1 MQGVIPLHFSINP
14 TMATKK
20 KPIKKK
26 GKNKM
31 PSRGRMIF
39 RYFIQTTLLLILLA
53 ALFFGAVYIGIFGPL
68 PSKSE
73 LEAIKNEE
81 ASLILASDGTLIGKV
96 FAENRTN
103 IHWDE
108 VPQHLVNA
116 LVSTEDKRYF
126 SHNGVDGRSYMRV
139 LFKSILL
146 GDKSG
151 GGGSTLSQ
159 QLIKNLYGRNDHSFF
174 SMPVAKIKESIIAV
188 RLEKVYTKE
197 DILLLYLNSVPF
209 GEQVYGIE
217 AAASRYFGKHA
228 KDLNIQES
236 AVLVGMLKAN
246 TYYNPRLHP
255 ENALQRR
262 NQILALMKNEGYLSE
277 SEKDSLQKTDL
288 GLKYS
293 NLQTK
298 APAGYFVHQVKKQ
311 AKNILDDLSYQNQT
325 YDIEKDGLRI
335 YTTLDYRLQTMAEEA
350 VRKQLTAM
358 QPLLDKQLTNI
369 NAKKSWLKNQSE
381 TVKQLATN
389 AAVHPVEL
397 VTPDGMKTV
406 NMSSLDSLW
415 YYTRMLQAAVL
426 ITDPETGEV
435 LTWIGG
441 NNFRYLPYDQVLAK
455 RQAAST
461 FKPLVYATSLEE
473 GYTPCTYLDNVQ
485 KTYEEYNGWSPE
497 NYDHTSSDD
506 TRVALWYALAHSM
519 NLPTVDLYFKVGH
532 EALRNFCYRLDL
544 DIPRNET
551 PSLALGTAEISLLE
565 MVKVYGAFARGGEFY
580 EELNIIR
587 KIVDAQGQ
595 VIWEQPEQEKR
606 QSMQPIIAEELTR
619 MLQTAVNSGTG
630 TRLRNTYGLT
640 CDLAGK
646 TGTAQNY
653 TDAWFMAYTPKLVV
667 GVRVGA
673 SDPSIHFVTGLGS
686 GSALALPIAGST
698 LQNMEKNVPLRSEY
712 LVPFVLNNDSV
723 VACPAFREK
732 GLEGFI
738 NRLTEKKKI
747 VEPCRIRFFSRTRKR
762 RIKNVAKWDV
772 FLIGFLRAKRNSCS
786 IFL

>member
-1 MQGVIPLHFSINP
+1 MV
-14 TMATKK
+14 
-20 KPIKKK
+20 
-26 GKNKM
+26 
-31 PSRGRMIF
+31 F
-39 RYFIQTTLLLILLA
+39 RYVFQTLLLVVLLF
-53 ALFFGAVYIGIFGPL
+53 ALFFGSVYIGIFGPL
-68 PSKSE
+68 PSKGE

-103 IHWDE
+103 IRWDE
-108 VPQHLVNA
+108 VPKHLVDA

-126 SHNGVDGRSYMRV
+126 SHKGVDGRSYMRV
-139 LFKSILL
+139 LFKTILL

-188 RLEKVYTKE
+188 RLEAVYSKE

-209 GEQVYGIE
+209 GEQVFGIE

-228 KDLNIQES
+228 KELTIQES

-255 ENALQRR
+255 ENAIQRR
-262 NQILALMKNEGYLSE
+262 NQILVLMRNEGYLTDH
-277 SEKDSLQKTDL
+277 EKDSLRKTPL

-293 NLQTK
+293 NLQTN

-311 AKNILDDLSYQNQT
+311 AREILGWLEDQNQS
-325 YDIEKDGLRI
+325 YGIEKDGLRI
-335 YTTLDYRLQTMAEEA
+335 YTTLNYDLQQIAEAA
-350 VRKQLTAM
+350 VRKQLSVM
-358 QPLLDKQLTNI
+358 QPLLDQQLI
-369 NAKKSWLKNQSE
+369 QRKAKSAWLKNQSE
-381 TVKQLATN
+381 SVRN
-389 AAVHPVEL
+389 AANVSTTNPMEM
-397 VTPDGMKTV
+397 VTPEGLKTMEMTAV
-406 NMSSLDSLW
+406 DSLW

-426 ITDPETGEV
+426 ITDPETGDV

-461 FKPLVYATSLEE
+461 FKPLMYAAALEE
-473 GYTPCTYLDNVQ
+473 GFTPCTYLENIQ
-485 KTYEEYNGWSPE
+485 KTYEDYNGWSPE
-497 NYDHTSSDD
+497 NYDHSSSDD

-519 NLPTVDLYFKVGH
+519 NLPTVDLYFKTGH
-532 EALRNFCYRLDL
+532 EALRNLCYRLDL

-551 PSLALGTAEISLLE
+551 PSLALGTAEVSLFE
-565 MVKVYGAFARGGEFY
+565 MVKVYGAFARMGEFR
-580 EELNIIR
+580 EELNVIR
-587 KIVDAQGQ
+587 KIVDAQGNT
-595 VIWEQPEQEKR
+595 IWEQPDQETR
-606 QSMQPIIAEELTR
+606 LAISPEITEELTR

-673 SDPSIHFVTGLGS
+673 SDPSIHFATGLGS

-698 LQNMEKNVPLRSEY
+698 LQKMEKNMGLRSEY
-712 LVPFVLNNDSV
+712 LVPFVFSNDSAI
-723 VACPAFREK
+723 ACPAFREK

-738 NRLTEKKKI
+738 NRLAGKDDDKETMQDGEEIKKETPDDKKRSKVGRFFDRIFKGKKK
-747 VEPCRIRFFSRTRKR
+747 
-762 RIKNVAKWDV
+762 
-772 FLIGFLRAKRNSCS
+772 
-786 IFL
+786 